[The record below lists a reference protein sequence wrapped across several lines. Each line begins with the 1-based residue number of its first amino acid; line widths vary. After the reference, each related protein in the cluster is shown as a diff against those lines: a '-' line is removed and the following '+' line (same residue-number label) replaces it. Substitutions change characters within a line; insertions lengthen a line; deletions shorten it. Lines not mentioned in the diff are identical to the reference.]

1 MKRLA
6 DDAQPLTLHERST
19 GDLVKLLLL
28 RGRSP

>member
-6 DDAQPLTLHERST
+6 DGAQALTLHERST
-19 GDLVKLLLL
+19 GDLVKLLFL